1 MTQLSDVQT
10 GCESVAVAAA
20 ENGATSEGLLEATVV
35 TETSAETVQRATA
48 DSTASVLSSSVT
60 QFRWDAI
67 VLWVVLKTLQGE
79 ESLFG
84 HKLTIVFLRHS
95 SFKI

>member
-10 GCESVAVAAA
+10 GCENVAVAVA
-20 ENGATSEGLLEATVV
+20 ENGATTEGLLEATVV
-35 TETSAETVQRATA
+35 TETSAETMQHATA
-48 DSTASVLSSSVT
+48 DSTGSVLVSSVT

-79 ESLFG
+79 ESICSHNL
-84 HKLTIVFLRHS
+84 KIVVPQHS
-95 SFKI
+95 SF